1 MNLKQ
6 NSLFAAIS
14 MLLIIMPTF
23 AIDLSEFGDFSSR
36 SVIMNNLSGKE
47 IISQE
52 QKDILKERKLT
63 PTSQCLIQQIK
74 KGNIE
79 NVEILLDSKVSP
91 NKSYL
96 SDYPIYIAA
105 KNNQFEIL
113 KLLKE
118 RGAKLDKGF
127 YSELYEAVRNKNND
141 MAQFLI
147 DNGARVNYMD
157 SITNN
162 TILSMALKNNM
173 KDIAAQLIEKGARA
187 DIKSVK
193 LIKKK
198 KLLYLIEDK

>member
-23 AIDLSEFGDFSSR
+23 AIDLSDFGDFSSR

-79 NVEILLDSKVSP
+79 NVEILLDSKVNP
-91 NKSYL
+91 DKSYL

-118 RGAKLDKGF
+118 RGAKLDRGF
-127 YSELYEAVRNKNND
+127 YSELYEAVRNKNNN

-147 DNGARVNYMD
+147 DNGARINYMD

-173 KDIAAQLIEKGARA
+173 KDIAAQLIKKGAQA